1 MKILIVSDSH
11 GKDSNLLNILNKV
24 GAIDLFIHLG
34 DVEGSE
40 EYIAGHVGC
49 RTEFI
54 AGNNDYFTNLLK
66 EKILKIGN
74 YTVYLTHGHKYGV
87 YFGLDNL
94 KEAARLRGA
103 DIVMFGHTH
112 VPIVDQTGDV
122 IALNPG
128 SISLPR
134 QSGHRPSYILM
145 EIDSKGEAHFTIN
158 YV

>member
-11 GKDSNLLNILNKV
+11 GKNATLLKVLDKV

-40 EYIAGHVGC
+40 EYIASHAGC

-54 AGNNDYFTNLLK
+54 AGNNDYFTTLLK
-66 EKILKIGN
+66 EKVLKIGK

-87 YFGLDNL
+87 YYGLDNI
-94 KEAARLRGA
+94 KEAAKLRGA

-112 VPIVDQTGDV
+112 VPIVDQTGDA

-145 EIDSKGEAHFTIN
+145 DIDSKGEAHFTVN